1 MSDAPSMTPLTPE
14 SERLLAILTH
24 VLSLF
29 FPFLAPFVSYLAFR
43 GRGNLI
49 TQHATAALNFQLSLI
64 LAYFVTGITL
74 IGLILWPVIAIYAIV
89 QIVLAAIAAGEG
101 SEYKFGFSYNFVK

>member
-1 MSDAPSMTPLTPE
+1 MTPLTPE
-14 SERLLAILTH
+14 NERLLAILTH

-29 FPFLAPFVSYLAFR
+29 FPFLAPFVSYLAFK
-43 GRGNLI
+43 GRGALI

-64 LAYFVTGITL
+64 LAYLVTGVTL

-89 QIVLAAIAAGEG
+89 QIVLAAIAA
-101 SEYKFGFSYNFVK
+101 SDSREYQFGFSYSFLK